1 MNDISMVSLLT
12 SASAGVKIVL
22 FILLA
27 MSIMSWG
34 IILKKHFLLKKEEKA
49 IKLFSNIFWKQKSTM
64 DIYKN
69 IRNKDIGFFG
79 NSFKE
84 SIKFFYTTLKEN
96 PKADKDLLNEII
108 SGNLQVALQKKERV
122 LNQQIST
129 LGTISS
135 TSPYV
140 GLLGTV
146 YGILVAFW
154 GLGWENSAS
163 VADIAPSIAEALI
176 ATGMGLF
183 VAIPS
188 LIAYNHFSNRINVLK
203 QECMDIEDE
212 TINMNNKLFSS
223 KSNRGNNGK
232 QTQN

>member
-1 MNDISMVSLLT
+1 MNDISMLSLLA

-49 IKLFSNIFWKQKSTM
+49 VKTFSDIFWKQKSAM
-64 DIYKN
+64 DVYKN
-69 IRNKDIGFFG
+69 IRSKDIGFFG

-96 PKADKDLLNEII
+96 PKTDKELLNEII

-154 GLGWENSAS
+154 GLGWENGAS
-163 VADIAPSIAEALI
+163 IADIAPSIAEALI

-232 QTQN
+232 